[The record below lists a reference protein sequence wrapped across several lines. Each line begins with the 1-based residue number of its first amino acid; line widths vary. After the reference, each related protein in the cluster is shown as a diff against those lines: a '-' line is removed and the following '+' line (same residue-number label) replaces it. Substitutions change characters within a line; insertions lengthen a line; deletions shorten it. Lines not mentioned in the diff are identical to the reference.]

1 MREGFGKEF
10 WKRQLEEGVDATPDD
25 LETVIP
31 GYLKGRSPEALAAE
45 LKTPDMFPL
54 TEHPPQDMKA
64 RLVRDPQREQ
74 IKKELPGKL
83 FSMAAALA
91 ASHMMPSPEIP
102 TQETHSVQTTER
114 MEVEAPDPQKEFSHK
129 VTVDTGE
136 LAGKRV
142 GDLFADYL
150 GLPRGSI
157 VPKTIT
163 VDFGKNLEV
172 LWQHKI
178 DFMDREIAKVKTTHE
193 KKIATLTSQGDTDHI
208 AKENESFQKK
218 MTELN
223 DRRNNVLKAKG
234 EIVTGYR
241 EKWSEEK
248 VNTMSLDA
256 AAAVGD
262 DVSQSVNASIQWEG
276 MNAHDGPFPRLS
288 TNAVE
293 HFVKPLA
300 EKVDGSKIFA
310 YSLTELMPS
319 VKNSEF
325 NVAEYKFLLDNA
337 GIEYVLSL
345 PATHDHWLSFGML
358 QFTSLALRD
367 DEEKTEGAS
376 KINKLLPEDMQIM
389 GSVKYVNT
397 LEGQLTAGHLFA
409 VFNIG
414 NLIQDILKDTNEK
427 RKIQRLTVL
436 YERTPLLEKGLL
448 EFIAVAHH
456 SPRGAIK
463 GFEKWLDSGLTGKYT
478 LHLNNVLGEYAIKSA
493 GNFDQ
498 VKEEVN

>member
-1 MREGFGKEF
+1 MREGFGKDF

-25 LETVIP
+25 LEAVIP
-31 GYLKGRSPEALAAE
+31 EYLKGRSVEDLATE
-45 LKTPDMFPL
+45 LATPDMFPL
-54 TEHPPQDMKA
+54 TEHPSKDMKA
-64 RLVRDPQREQ
+64 TLVRDPKGEKV
-74 IKKELPGKL
+74 KKELPSRL

-91 ASHMMPSPEIP
+91 ASHMAPPPEMPAQH
-102 TQETHSVQTTER
+102 THAVETAEQI
-114 MEVEAPDPQKEFSHK
+114 EVEAPDPQKEFSHK
-129 VTVDTGE
+129 VAIETGE
-136 LAGKRV
+136 LAGKKV

-150 GLPRGSI
+150 GLPRGSV

-178 DFMDREIAKVKTTHE
+178 AFMDREIHKAEAAHE
-193 KKIATLTSQGDTDHI
+193 KKIATLTFAGDTAHI
-208 AKENESFQKK
+208 DRENESFQKK

-234 EIVTGYR
+234 EIVTAYR
-241 EKWSEEK
+241 EKWSGEEVK
-248 VNTMSLDA
+248 TMSLREATAIGDTVTTEVNDA
-256 AAAVGD
+256 
-262 DVSQSVNASIQWEG
+262 IQWED
-276 MNAHDGPFPRLS
+276 MNANDGPFPRLS

-300 EKVDGSKIFA
+300 DKVDGTKIFA

-319 VKNSEF
+319 VKNSAF

-376 KINKLLPEDMQIM
+376 KINRLLPEEMQIN

-397 LEGQLTAGHLFA
+397 LEGQLKAGHLFA
-409 VFNIG
+409 IFNIG
-414 NLIQDILKDTNEK
+414 NLVQNILKDKDEK
-427 RKIQRLTVL
+427 RKIKRLTIL
-436 YERTPLLEKGLL
+436 YKKTPGLEKGLL
-448 EFIAVAHH
+448 EFVAVAHH
-456 SPRGAIK
+456 SPSGAIK
-463 GFEKWLDSGLTGKYT
+463 GFEAWLDSGLEGKYT
-478 LHLNNVLGEYAIKSA
+478 SHLNKVLAEYAIKSA
-493 GNFDQ
+493 GNFDEVTDQ
-498 VKEEVN
+498 VG